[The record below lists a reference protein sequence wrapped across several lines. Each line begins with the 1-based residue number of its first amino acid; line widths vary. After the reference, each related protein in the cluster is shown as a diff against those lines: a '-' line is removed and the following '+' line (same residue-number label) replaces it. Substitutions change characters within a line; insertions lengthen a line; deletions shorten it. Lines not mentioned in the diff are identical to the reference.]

1 MTVAVVGQDQDACS
15 EPHSRMRLS
24 GAGRVMIHT
33 RRCGPNWQHIGH
45 RDNQHDSQQ
54 RGGRGHDAHP
64 AWAVPSP
71 KSPSSGLIFRVR
83 PVQAMKSRAV
93 HDGGPF
99 VDPVVPGRRLRLSEV
114 VIPCPMKRF
123 TGTWCRGSIAAG
135 AAGGHRRPRPAP
147 TGQDSIV
154 NDAPAGHSAPIP
166 MPRRA
171 RTKNRNAK
179 FGENPAMKLQIEN
192 HRMKIIS
199 GIFRPTR
206 SANQPEDPSETL
218 VPWCRGGVRRIGLVS
233 PEAGEGTRLV

>member
-24 GAGRVMIHT
+24 GAGRVVIHT

-45 RDNQHDSQQ
+45 GDNQHDSQQ

-64 AWAVPSP
+64 AGAVPSP

-83 PVQAMKSRAV
+83 SVQAMKSRAV

-99 VDPVVPGRRLRLSEV
+99 VDPVVPGRRLGLSEV

-123 TGTWCRGSIAAG
+123 TGTWCRGSIAA
-135 AAGGHRRPRPAP
+135 

-154 NDAPAGHSAPIP
+154 NDAPAGHSAPIR

-171 RTKNRNAK
+171 WKKNRNAM
-179 FGENPAMKLQIEN
+179 FGENPAMKL
-192 HRMKIIS
+192 
-199 GIFRPTR
+199 
-206 SANQPEDPSETL
+206 
-218 VPWCRGGVRRIGLVS
+218 
-233 PEAGEGTRLV
+233 